1 MDGRQPKAVGEASQR
16 KLSGDLANGAEDG
29 HSRRR
34 KQQSRGSEEM
44 GRELKV
50 WRPEQE
56 LNTLCEVM
64 WCHQKPQSEEGH
76 WVFSLEDLLAAVG
89 RRGHVETRQEGGDV
103 WEP

>member
-1 MDGRQPKAVGEASQR
+1 MDGRQLKAVGEASQR

-34 KQQSRGSEEM
+34 KQQSRGSEKM

-64 WCHQKPQSEEGH
+64 WCHQKPQSEEDIG
-76 WVFSLEDLLAAVG
+76 FSL
-89 RRGHVETRQEGGDV
+89 
-103 WEP
+103 